1 MTTHAFLRVS
11 TLLQDTEKNKIDI
24 LQFANHMKLGNVE
37 FTEEHASGK
46 INYKERKLCNKQYKQ
61 FNVQRTRA
69 LIDRLNAGDVLIVP
83 ELSRIA
89 RSITQILEV
98 IKVTKDKGVTLYS
111 LKENFCNN
119 EDSITNTVTST
130 IFALVAQIERELISL
145 RTREALHARKSQG
158 ITLGRPKGK
167 GKSKLDEHKED
178 ILKMLSYGVPKTLI
192 AKQYGTSV
200 GNLYNFLSKI

>member
-46 INYKERKLCNKQYKQ
+46 INYKERKLG
-61 FNVQRTRA
+61 A
-69 LIDRLNAGDVLIVP
+69 LIDRLNTGDVLIVP

-119 EDSITNTVTST
+119 ENSITNTVTST

-158 ITLGRPKGK
+158 IKLGRPKGK

-192 AKQYGTSV
+192 AKPYGTSV

>member
-1 MTTHAFLRVS
+1 MSTKAFIRVS

-37 FTEEHASGK
+37 FTEEHCSGR
-46 INYKERKLCNKQYKQ
+46 INYKERKLG
-61 FNVQRTRA
+61 A
-69 LIDRLNAGDVLIVP
+69 LLDSMQSGDILIVP

-98 IKVTKDKGVTLYS
+98 IKITKDRDITLYS

-158 ITLGRPKGK
+158 IKLGRPTGK
-167 GKSKLDEHKED
+167 GKSKLDTYKED
-178 ILKMLSYGVPKTLI
+178 ILKMLSYGVPKTMI
-192 AKQYGTSV
+192 AKQYSTSV
-200 GNLYNFLSKI
+200 GNLYNFLSRIKTNPS

>member
-1 MTTHAFLRVS
+1 MATHAFLRVS

-46 INYKERKLCNKQYKQ
+46 INYKERKLG
-61 FNVQRTRA
+61 A
-69 LIDRLNAGDVLIVP
+69 LIDRLNTGDVLIVP

>member
-1 MTTHAFLRVS
+1 MSTKAFIRVS

-24 LQFANHMKLGNVE
+24 LQFANRMKLGNVE
-37 FTEEHASGK
+37 FTEEYCSGR
-46 INYKERKLCNKQYKQ
+46 INYKERKLG
-61 FNVQRTRA
+61 A
-69 LIDRLNAGDVLIVP
+69 LLDSMQSGDVLIVP

-98 IKVTKDKGVTLYS
+98 IKVTKDRGITLYS
-111 LKENFCNN
+111 LKENFSNN

-158 ITLGRPKGK
+158 IKLGRPTGK
-167 GKSKLDEHKED
+167 GKSKLDTHKEE
-178 ILKMLSYGVPKTLI
+178 ILKMLSYGVPKTMI
-192 AKQYGTSV
+192 AKQYNTSV
-200 GNLYNFLSKI
+200 GNLYNYLSRIKANPS

>member
-46 INYKERKLCNKQYKQ
+46 INYKERKLG
-61 FNVQRTRA
+61 A
-69 LIDRLNAGDVLIVP
+69 LIDRLNTGDVLIVP

-98 IKVTKDKGVTLYS
+98 IKVTKDKDVTLYS

-158 ITLGRPKGK
+158 IKLGRPKGK

-178 ILKMLSYGVPKTLI
+178 ILKMLSYGAPKTLI

-200 GNLYNFLSKI
+200 GKLYNFLSKI

>member
-1 MTTHAFLRVS
+1 MSTKAFIRVS

-24 LQFANHMKLGNVE
+24 LQFANRMKLGNVE
-37 FTEEHASGK
+37 FTEEHCSGR
-46 INYKERKLCNKQYKQ
+46 INYKERKLG
-61 FNVQRTRA
+61 A
-69 LIDRLNAGDVLIVP
+69 LLDSMHSGDILIVP

-98 IKVTKDKGVTLYS
+98 IKITKDRGITLYS

-158 ITLGRPKGK
+158 IRLGRPTGK
-167 GKSKLDEHKED
+167 GKSKLDTHKDD
-178 ILKMLSYGVPKTLI
+178 ILKMLSYGVPKTMI
-192 AKQYGTSV
+192 AKQYNTSV
-200 GNLYNFLSKI
+200 GNLYNYLSRIKITPS